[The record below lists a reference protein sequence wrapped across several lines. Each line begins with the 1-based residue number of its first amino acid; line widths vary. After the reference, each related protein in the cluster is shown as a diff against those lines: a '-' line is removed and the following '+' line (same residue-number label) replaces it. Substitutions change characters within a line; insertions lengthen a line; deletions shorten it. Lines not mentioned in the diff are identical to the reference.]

1 MKFITFYFYYLFSF
15 IKVKIKK
22 LFFISFKKDTIPN
35 KPQFSYKDLTYFK
48 KLIKNKKNII
58 EYGMGGSTIY
68 LIKSNKNLVSV
79 ETDKNFLEIIK
90 SKLHNI
96 RLNKSILFY
105 ENIGETNL
113 WGYPIDNRINKK
125 NLNRWKKYVK
135 SPWKYIKSKNFPNV
149 ILIDGRFRVAC
160 AVLALKKIK
169 FKRQSL
175 VFFDDF
181 NKRDYYNDVL
191 KVAKVIKKLD
201 RASILKPKKISDKI
215 FDNLIE
221 KFSKDL
227 K

>member
-1 MKFITFYFYYLFSF
+1 MKFATFYFFYLLSF

-22 LFFISFKKDTIPN
+22 LFFNILKKNTIPN
-35 KPQFSYKDLTYFK
+35 KPQFSYKDFVYFR
-48 KLIKNKKNII
+48 KLIKNKKNIM

-68 LIKSNKNLVSV
+68 LIKRNKNLISV

-90 SKLHNI
+90 SKVQNIKLH
-96 RLNKSILFY
+96 KSALFY

-125 NLNRWKKYVK
+125 NLIRWKKYIG
-135 SPWKYIKSKNFPNV
+135 SPWRYIKTKNFPNL

-160 AVLALKKIK
+160 AVLAVKKIK

-181 NKRDYYNDVL
+181 NQRDYYNDVL

-201 RASILKPKKISDKI
+201 RAII
-215 FDNLIE
+215 
-221 KFSKDL
+221 
-227 K
+227 